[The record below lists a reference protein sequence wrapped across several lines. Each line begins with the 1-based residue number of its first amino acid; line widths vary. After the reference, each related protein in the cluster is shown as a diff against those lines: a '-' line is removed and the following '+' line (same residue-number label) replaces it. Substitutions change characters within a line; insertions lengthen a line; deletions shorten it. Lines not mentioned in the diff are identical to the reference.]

1 MTSHRVIGYRSD
13 RNVVLSSVDA
23 TLVLT
28 LPLSK
33 EMARNLQELWEWMT
47 SVLRMLEFKM
57 PKVAP

>member
-33 EMARNLQELWEWMT
+33 EMARNLQ
-47 SVLRMLEFKM
+47 SFGSG
-57 PKVAP
+57 